1 MIEAACV
8 LHGGKDKPD
17 DSEAERTVYP
27 TLSTK
32 ERRNTLAFSE
42 QVTEHLSLRGTWLF
56 LGSVRMMRQQAR
68 VTRSPTSFHTA
79 DKQILGDAFAP
90 ASSGWAGWIDKVSLQ
105 LREAMSARCRTL
117 M

>member
-1 MIEAACV
+1 MVVKTSLMTRRQKGQYIQ
-8 LHGGKDKPD
+8 LFQQ
-17 DSEAERTVYP
+17 
-27 TLSTK
+27 K

-90 ASSGWAGWIDKVSLQ
+90 ASSGWAGWIEAVSLQ